1 MGAVEFTEVICP
13 SWIQENALS
22 LGERSAD
29 APGLDLRELQGGEEL
44 HSHWGEKGKL
54 CVHTRQLH
62 RGETLPVFTLVQGN
76 D

>member
-29 APGLDLRELQGGEEL
+29 VPGLGP
-44 HSHWGEKGKL
+44 WGD
-54 CVHTRQLH
+54 TW
-62 RGETLPVFTLVQGN
+62 RG
-76 D
+76 